1 MKTPDDIGNHAP
13 PLAGGQSAAP
23 QGDQDPHRQSTT
35 MGGWIRALQW
45 LGLGSLG
52 AANPA
57 PGNQHCAPGCVRK
70 PADHKRRKRLTVARG
85 PRLRPRPQQL
95 MPATSAAG
103 ALARKSKQVLEKAL
117 LWLSP

>member
-1 MKTPDDIGNHAP
+1 M
-13 PLAGGQSAAP
+13 
-23 QGDQDPHRQSTT
+23 R
-35 MGGWIRALQW
+35 GWIRALQW

-57 PGNQHCAPGCVRK
+57 SGGKHCAPGCVRK
-70 PADHKRRKRLTVARG
+70 PVDRKRRKRLTVARG
-85 PRLRPRPQQL
+85 PRLRPRPV
-95 MPATSAAG
+95 PATSAAG